1 MMDEKNQDRKSY
13 LVIATYLMAESGLN
27 FIAST
32 SVLRHDNLNLLPAR
46 IYAVDERRTN
56 DGGLAAGPPVIHSF
70 ICLGARAS
78 LERRWVLPKPSE
90 GYSGKVCAKDWA
102 SSHSLFYW
110 LRSSGGLLKSLLFG
124 SVL

>member
-46 IYAVDERRTN
+46 IYAVDERWTN

-70 ICLGARAS
+70 ICLGA
-78 LERRWVLPKPSE
+78 
-90 GYSGKVCAKDWA
+90 
-102 SSHSLFYW
+102 
-110 LRSSGGLLKSLLFG
+110 
-124 SVL
+124 